1 LEAPVYT
8 LLLKVKSCDL
18 AYFSKIRSEKK
29 RVLCEAEDPLKA
41 FVKVWDHMPDPP
53 CMFNIKTQNWCRTKS
68 AICMRNDRPGKLSP
82 ELQLV
87 GGSQGH

>member
-1 LEAPVYT
+1 
-8 LLLKVKSCDL
+8 
-18 AYFSKIRSEKK
+18 
-29 RVLCEAEDPLKA
+29 
-41 FVKVWDHMPDPP
+41 MPDPP

-68 AICMRNDRPGKLSP
+68 PICMRNDRPGKLSP